1 MKLLYALAIVAL
13 IMAVAVRPNLEEQA
27 EEQIHHSE
35 MMCDSAAMVLEDIRK
50 VNDSL
55 LVNKYFYNDGQK

>member
-1 MKLLYALAIVAL
+1 MKFLYALFIVAL
-13 IMAVAVRPNLEEQA
+13 IMAVAIEPDVEQKA

-35 MMCDSAAMVLEDIRK
+35 MMCDSAAMVLEEIRS

-55 LVNKYFYNDGQK
+55 LIEKYFYADK

>member
-1 MKLLYALAIVAL
+1 MKFLFALSLVAI
-13 IMAVAVRPNLEEQA
+13 IMAVAIEPDVEKKA

-35 MMCDSAAMVLEDIRK
+35 MMCDSAAMVLQEIRS

-55 LVNKYFYNDGQK
+55 LIEKYFYENK

>member
-1 MKLLYALAIVAL
+1 MKFLYALSLIAL
-13 IMAVAVRPNLEEQA
+13 IMAVAVEPDVEQKA

-35 MMCDSAAMVLEDIRK
+35 MMCDSAAMVLQEIRS

-55 LVNKYFYNDGQK
+55 LIEKYFYENK

>member
-1 MKLLYALAIVAL
+1 
-13 IMAVAVRPNLEEQA
+13 MAVAVEPDVEQKA

-35 MMCDSAAMVLEDIRK
+35 MMCDSAAMVLQEIRA

-55 LVNKYFYNDGQK
+55 LIEKYFYENK

>member
-1 MKLLYALAIVAL
+1 MKFLYAISLIAL
-13 IMAVAVRPNLEEQA
+13 IMAVAVEPDVEQKA

-35 MMCDSAAMVLEDIRK
+35 MMCDSAEMVLEEIRA

-55 LVNKYFYNDGQK
+55 LIEKYFYADK